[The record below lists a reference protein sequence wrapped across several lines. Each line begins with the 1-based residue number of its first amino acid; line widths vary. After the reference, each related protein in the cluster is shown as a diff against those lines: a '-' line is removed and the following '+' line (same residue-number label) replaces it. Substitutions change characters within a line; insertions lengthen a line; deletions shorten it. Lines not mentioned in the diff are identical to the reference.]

1 MPNEPR
7 LLPRL
12 AAALLSL
19 LLLSLAAPALSARPS
34 LSGLQFPVGQ
44 PADQPSAK
52 VAIEE
57 VVQGAQKRGFLR
69 IALLPLAAANGV
81 QIRFLRAD
89 PSAFLEITDTLRS
102 LTKLEAQEFNRIEIF
117 APGDPIP
124 RFVAEQASPKAD
136 SWVFKRAR
144 FHSGA
149 STIAIPECSLSLSGP
164 SSGQFSA
171 KSMHP
176 EGTPGPPA
184 TLPTLG
190 DLLKISP

>member
-7 LLPRL
+7 LPPWP
-12 AAALLSL
+12 AAAFLAFL
-19 LLLSLAAPALSARPS
+19 LLLAAPAASAKPG

-57 VVQGAQKRGFLR
+57 VIQGAQKRGFLK
-69 IALLPLAAANGV
+69 IALLPLTSANGV
-81 QIRFLRAD
+81 QIRFLRPD
-89 PSAFLEITDTLRS
+89 PAVFLEITATLRA
-102 LTKLEAQEFNRIEIF
+102 LTKLEAQELNRIEIF

-124 RFVAEQASPKAD
+124 RFVAELASPNAD
-136 SWVFKRAR
+136 SWTFKRAR

-149 STIAIPECSLSLSGP
+149 STITLPECSLSLSGP
-164 SSGQFSA
+164 ASGQFSV

-176 EGTPGPPA
+176 ETTSNLPA
-184 TLPTLG
+184 ALPTLEE
-190 DLLKISP
+190 LLKRVP